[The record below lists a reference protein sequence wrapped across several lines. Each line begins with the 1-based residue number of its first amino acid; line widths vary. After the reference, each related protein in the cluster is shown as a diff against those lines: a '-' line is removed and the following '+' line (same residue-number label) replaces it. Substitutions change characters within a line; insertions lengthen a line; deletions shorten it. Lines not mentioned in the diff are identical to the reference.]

1 MFFLN
6 KFLVQQGEHP
16 DMAEFIK
23 EHLEKASNDPSAC
36 PFDDLRKYA
45 YEGCGSTTGS
55 LSSLASAQ
63 EEQEQDV
70 DWSGLLEL
78 NGPIF
83 KNLKTLYHSNPAN
96 Q

>member
-1 MFFLN
+1 
-6 KFLVQQGEHP
+6 
-16 DMAEFIK
+16 MAEFIK

-55 LSSLASAQ
+55 LSSLASAN

-70 DWSGLLEL
+70 DWSRFLDY
-78 NGPIF
+78 GPRF
-83 KNLKTLYHSNPAN
+83 NNLRNLYQPPNQSN